1 MRREPTVGIVLAGSA
16 AFLNLYS
23 TQPLL
28 PLLARTFRASTFDVG
43 LTITAPAI
51 AVAISA
57 PMIGRLADRAGL
69 RRVIVSSAFLL
80 AIATALAASAASL
93 RQLIFWRL
101 VQGLMT
107 PGIFAGTIA
116 YIHEEWPA
124 SRAGRA
130 TAAYMTGTII
140 GGFTGRAVAGLVAAD
155 VDWHASFVALA
166 VLSVALAVA
175 LLAWLPPERTRTHAH
190 ADHARGSSLV
200 EHLRNRQLL
209 ATYAIGF
216 CVLFT
221 QVAMFTYVTFHL
233 AAPPFHLST
242 AALGWLFAVYLVGAV
257 VTPFGGTWIDRYGHR
272 VGLGIAMAIGAAG
285 ALLTLV
291 PSLPVVA
298 AGLALSSTGVFVAQA
313 STSSYIGAV
322 TTRDR
327 ALAVG
332 MYSTFYYIGGSV
344 GGALPSLLWNAGG
357 WSACVALIVTVQM
370 TGVAIALTFWRG
382 SPQGL
387 RYEPE
392 PEAVP

>member
-80 AIATALAASAASL
+80 AIATALAATAASL

-101 VQGLMT
+101 MQGLMT

-175 LLAWLPPERTRTHAH
+175 LLAWLPPERTRTH
-190 ADHARGSSLV
+190 
-200 EHLRNRQLL
+200 
-209 ATYAIGF
+209 
-216 CVLFT
+216 
-221 QVAMFTYVTFHL
+221 
-233 AAPPFHLST
+233 
-242 AALGWLFAVYLVGAV
+242 
-257 VTPFGGTWIDRYGHR
+257 
-272 VGLGIAMAIGAAG
+272 
-285 ALLTLV
+285 
-291 PSLPVVA
+291 
-298 AGLALSSTGVFVAQA
+298 
-313 STSSYIGAV
+313 
-322 TTRDR
+322 
-327 ALAVG
+327 
-332 MYSTFYYIGGSV
+332 
-344 GGALPSLLWNAGG
+344 
-357 WSACVALIVTVQM
+357 
-370 TGVAIALTFWRG
+370 
-382 SPQGL
+382 
-387 RYEPE
+387 
-392 PEAVP
+392 

>member
-116 YIHEEWPA
+116 YILEEWPA

-130 TAAYMTGTII
+130 TAAYMDGTII
-140 GGFTGRAVAGLVAAD
+140 GGFTRRARAGVVGPGADLYAAL
-155 VDWHASFVALA
+155 VALA
-166 VLSVALAVA
+166 
-175 LLAWLPPERTRTHAH
+175 
-190 ADHARGSSLV
+190 
-200 EHLRNRQLL
+200 
-209 ATYAIGF
+209 GF
-216 CVLFT
+216 C
-221 QVAMFTYVTFHL
+221 
-233 AAPPFHLST
+233 
-242 AALGWLFAVYLVGAV
+242 
-257 VTPFGGTWIDRYGHR
+257 
-272 VGLGIAMAIGAAG
+272 
-285 ALLTLV
+285 
-291 PSLPVVA
+291 
-298 AGLALSSTGVFVAQA
+298 
-313 STSSYIGAV
+313 
-322 TTRDR
+322 
-327 ALAVG
+327 
-332 MYSTFYYIGGSV
+332 
-344 GGALPSLLWNAGG
+344 
-357 WSACVALIVTVQM
+357 
-370 TGVAIALTFWRG
+370 
-382 SPQGL
+382 
-387 RYEPE
+387 
-392 PEAVP
+392 